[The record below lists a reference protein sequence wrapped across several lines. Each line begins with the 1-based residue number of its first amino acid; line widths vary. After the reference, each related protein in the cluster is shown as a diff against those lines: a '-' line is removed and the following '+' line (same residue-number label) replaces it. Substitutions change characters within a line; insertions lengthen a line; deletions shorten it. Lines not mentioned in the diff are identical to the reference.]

1 MHELTVE
8 ILDDFNELTLQDILF
23 LENICFPVEWHYPD
37 ADKYYTAILRDK
49 RNINILLRDY
59 RKTTGYILSVPH
71 DTART
76 ELIKCDPEIKAD
88 NSRYYIE
95 TIGVLPQY
103 RRRGG
108 ATKLLHALCEE
119 ANRKGINNFSIH
131 ARIRN
136 GLNVMISNLFKG
148 LITESRK
155 IDSWKFGGGEAYE
168 YIEWSFRP

>member
-8 ILDDFNELTLQDILF
+8 ILDDFNELTLRDILF

-37 ADKYYTAILRDK
+37 PDKYYTAILRDK
-49 RNINILLRDY
+49 RNINILLKDD

-71 DTART
+71 DTVRT
-76 ELIKCDPEIKAD
+76 ELLKYDPEMKSD
-88 NSRYYIE
+88 NARYYIE

-131 ARIRN
+131 ARISN
-136 GLNVMISNLFKG
+136 GLNIMISNLFKG

>member
-1 MHELTVE
+1 MHELAVE
-8 ILDDFNELTLQDILF
+8 ILSDFKELALQDIL
-23 LENICFPVEWHYPD
+23 LIENICFPVEWHYPN
-37 ADKYYTAILRDK
+37 ADKYYTAMLRDK
-49 RNINILLRDY
+49 KNINILLKDY
-59 RKTTGYILSVPH
+59 RKTIGYILSVPH

-76 ELIKCDPEIKAD
+76 ELLKYDPEIKAD

-95 TIGVLPQY
+95 TIGVFPQY

-131 ARIRN
+131 ARISN
-136 GLNVMISNLFKG
+136 GLNIMILNLFKG

-168 YIEWSFRP
+168 YNEWSFRP